1 MKSVLGVLDL
11 IARGVHKLEGTGP
24 ESGQRSPGQG
34 SIGAPGQSES
44 ARTLEVGI
52 MNGRRVCHLLLVLAA
67 SAACGAAMGHGGGG
81 WGGGFY
87 HGGGWGGGATM
98 GHSGGGGGGGGWCGG
113 GGGGGGGFY
122 HGGGWGGGTA
132 MGHGGGWGGG
142 HFHDSHF
149 HDGHFHGGC
158 CHVAVGFFFGT
169 GFVYGYPFYPYP
181 YSYYYPYWPVT
192 AGAYPAEATQD
203 VEQGQDGQPESGS
216 GVAPQAAYYY
226 RCARPEGYYPYVK
239 ACPGGW
245 ERVPTEPPDS

>member
-34 SIGAPGQSES
+34 SIGAPGQSGS

-87 HGGGWGGGATM
+87 HGGGWGGG
-98 GHSGGGGGGGGWCGG
+98 
-113 GGGGGGGFY
+113 
-122 HGGGWGGGTA
+122 TA

-158 CHVAVGFFFGT
+158 CHMAVGFFFGP

-192 AGAYPAEATQD
+192 AGAYPAEVTQD
-203 VEQGQDGQPESGS
+203 VEQEQDGQPESGS

>member
-34 SIGAPGQSES
+34 SIGAPGQSGS

-81 WGGGFY
+81 GGWGGGFY
-87 HGGGWGGGATM
+87 
-98 GHSGGGGGGGGWCGG
+98 
-113 GGGGGGGFY
+113 
-122 HGGGWGGGTA
+122 
-132 MGHGGGWGGG
+132 HGGGWGGG

-158 CHVAVGFFFGT
+158 CHVAVGFFFGP

-192 AGAYPAEATQD
+192 AGAYPAEVTQD
-203 VEQGQDGQPESGS
+203 VEQEQDGQPESGS

>member
-34 SIGAPGQSES
+34 SIGAPGQSGS

-81 WGGGFY
+81 GGWGGGFY
-87 HGGGWGGGATM
+87 
-98 GHSGGGGGGGGWCGG
+98 
-113 GGGGGGGFY
+113 
-122 HGGGWGGGTA
+122 
-132 MGHGGGWGGG
+132 HGGGWGGG

-158 CHVAVGFFFGT
+158 CHMAVGFFFGP

-192 AGAYPAEATQD
+192 AGAYPAEVTQD
-203 VEQGQDGQPESGS
+203 VEQEQDGQPESGS

>member
-1 MKSVLGVLDL
+1 
-11 IARGVHKLEGTGP
+11 
-24 ESGQRSPGQG
+24 
-34 SIGAPGQSES
+34 
-44 ARTLEVGI
+44 

-67 SAACGAAMGHGGGG
+67 SAACGA
-81 WGGGFY
+81 
-87 HGGGWGGGATM
+87 
-98 GHSGGGGGGGGWCGG
+98 
-113 GGGGGGGFY
+113 
-122 HGGGWGGGTA
+122 A